1 MSNLPFK
8 KFRKKLNEQ
17 RSSESDLGDE
27 YKKLSPVM
35 KGAINDVYS
44 MINNTPDPVVN
55 KIQGIIE
62 TAANQGAIFND
73 KNEANLIYEK
83 IKAIYA
89 GTYFGDIDTILKESA
104 LSYAKFINLFTNS
117 KIVLI
122 FGIVIASVIYSLK
135 KIKNDQL

>member
-1 MSNLPFK
+1 MSNLPVK

-62 TAANQGAIFND
+62 TAAKKHGVKSDDIENYFD
-73 KNEANLIYEK
+73 NELIK
-83 IKAIYA
+83 
-89 GTYFGDIDTILKESA
+89 
-104 LSYAKFINLFTNS
+104 
-117 KIVLI
+117 
-122 FGIVIASVIYSLK
+122 
-135 KIKNDQL
+135 

>member
-62 TAANQGAIFND
+62 SAAKKHGVKSDDIENYFD
-73 KNEANLIYEK
+73 NELIK
-83 IKAIYA
+83 
-89 GTYFGDIDTILKESA
+89 
-104 LSYAKFINLFTNS
+104 
-117 KIVLI
+117 
-122 FGIVIASVIYSLK
+122 
-135 KIKNDQL
+135 

>member
-17 RSSESDLGDE
+17 RSSKSDLGDE

-62 TAANQGAIFND
+62 TAAKKHGVKSDDIENYFD
-73 KNEANLIYEK
+73 NELIK
-83 IKAIYA
+83 
-89 GTYFGDIDTILKESA
+89 
-104 LSYAKFINLFTNS
+104 
-117 KIVLI
+117 
-122 FGIVIASVIYSLK
+122 
-135 KIKNDQL
+135 

>member
-1 MSNLPFK
+1 MSNLSFK

-62 TAANQGAIFND
+62 TAAKKHGVKSDDIENYFD
-73 KNEANLIYEK
+73 NELIK
-83 IKAIYA
+83 
-89 GTYFGDIDTILKESA
+89 
-104 LSYAKFINLFTNS
+104 
-117 KIVLI
+117 
-122 FGIVIASVIYSLK
+122 
-135 KIKNDQL
+135 

>member
-1 MSNLPFK
+1 MSNLSFK

-62 TAANQGAIFND
+62 SAAKKHGVKSDDIENYFD
-73 KNEANLIYEK
+73 NELIK
-83 IKAIYA
+83 
-89 GTYFGDIDTILKESA
+89 
-104 LSYAKFINLFTNS
+104 
-117 KIVLI
+117 
-122 FGIVIASVIYSLK
+122 
-135 KIKNDQL
+135 

>member
-62 TAANQGAIFND
+62 TAAKKHGVKSDDIENYFD
-73 KNEANLIYEK
+73 NELIK
-83 IKAIYA
+83 
-89 GTYFGDIDTILKESA
+89 
-104 LSYAKFINLFTNS
+104 
-117 KIVLI
+117 
-122 FGIVIASVIYSLK
+122 
-135 KIKNDQL
+135 